1 MDEWHEGL
9 SALVE
14 MVDGCYGVARRWR
27 RVLRLVFLMD
37 GELYSYF
44 FLLHDLGWG
53 AVLFVLLSP
62 PGFFTSL
69 RGVTGVWH
77 DGLLAL
83 VVTVLTAA
91 TVWHDCFPTL
101 VSLTRFLM

>member
-1 MDEWHEGL
+1 
-9 SALVE
+9 
-14 MVDGCYGVARRWR
+14 
-27 RVLRLVFLMD
+27 MD

-83 VVTVLTAA
+83 VVM
-91 TVWHDCFPTL
+91 F
-101 VSLTRFLM
+101 

>member
-1 MDEWHEGL
+1 
-9 SALVE
+9 
-14 MVDGCYGVARRWR
+14 
-27 RVLRLVFLMD
+27 MD

-44 FLLHDLGWG
+44 FFLHDLGWG

-77 DGLLAL
+77 DGLSAL
-83 VVTVLTAA
+83 VVMFLTDA
-91 TVWHDCFPTL
+91 TVWHDGLSALGSF
-101 VSLTRFLM
+101 TRFLM